1 MSQENVPTT
10 SQEVNSQEMAMHFG
24 LPPPEPLDLSGGNI
38 SENWKKFKQK
48 FTNYEI
54 ATGINKKESATR
66 VATLLTVI
74 GNDAIDVLQHDNVG
88 CR

>member
-38 SENWKKFKQK
+38 SENCSNRSLPIMKSPLEQTRKKVRLDGHTANSHGQ
-48 FTNYEI
+48 
-54 ATGINKKESATR
+54 
-66 VATLLTVI
+66 
-74 GNDAIDVLQHDNVG
+74 
-88 CR
+88 